1 MSRASDLANL
11 IASGNTTIFGEAGVT
26 SNDSTGKTTN
36 LQQGL
41 CKSWVHF
48 DGSDATTVVDD
59 LNVATITDNGTGNFT
74 ITFTNAFANIT
85 YAGAG
90 QAGFNDNNLTNG
102 RIVFQTHDAPT
113 TTAFRIGVVQDSG
126 AEEDSTHITQLFMG
140 DLA

>member
-1 MSRASDLANL
+1 MSTLVINELRGLD
-11 IASGNTTIFGEAGVT
+11 ASGSIAVT
-26 SNDSTGKTTN
+26 AEGGSTTTN

-48 DGSDATTVVDD
+48 DGSDATTVVDN

-74 ITFTNAFANIT
+74 ITFTNAFANAN

-90 QAGFNDNNLTNG
+90 QAGFNDSNLTNS

-113 TTAFRIGVVQDSG
+113 TSAFRIGVTIDNG
-126 AEEDSTHITQLFMG
+126 TEEDSTHITQLFMG
-140 DLA
+140 DLT

>member
-1 MSRASDLANL
+1 MASELKVDKITGVATAGS
-11 IASGNTTIFGEAGVT
+11 IDVTGEGG
-26 SNDSTGKTTN
+26 STTTN

-41 CKSWVHF
+41 CKAWVHF

-59 LNVATITDNGTGNFT
+59 LNVDTIADGGTGNFT
-74 ITFTNAFANIT
+74 INFTNPFANVN

-90 QAGFNDNNLTNG
+90 QAGFNDSNLTNG

-113 TTAFRIGVVQDSG
+113 TTAFRIGVVQDTG

>member
-1 MSRASDLANL
+1 MASELKVDKITGVSTAG
-11 IASGNTTIFGEAGVT
+11 SVDVTGEGG
-26 SNDSTGKTTN
+26 STTTN

-59 LNVATITDNGTGNFT
+59 LNVDTIADNGTGNFT
-74 ITFTNAFANIT
+74 INFTNNFANAN

-90 QAGFNDNNLTNG
+90 QAGFNDSNLTNS

-113 TTAFRIGVVQDSG
+113 TSAFRIGVTIDTG
-126 AEEDSTHITQLFMG
+126 TEEDSTHITQLFMG

>member
-1 MSRASDLANL
+1 MASELKVDK
-11 IASGNTTIFGEAGVT
+11 ITGVT
-26 SNDSTGKTTN
+26 TAGSIDVTGEGGSTTTN

-59 LNVATITDNGTGNFT
+59 LNVDTIADNGTGNFT
-74 ITFTNAFANIT
+74 INFTNNFANVN

-90 QAGFNDNNLTNG
+90 QAGFNDSNLTNS

-113 TTAFRIGVVQDSG
+113 TSAFRIGVTIDTG
-126 AEEDSTHITQLFMG
+126 TEEDSTHITQLFMG

>member
-1 MSRASDLANL
+1 MASELKVDKITGVSTAG
-11 IASGNTTIFGEAGVT
+11 SVDVTGEGG
-26 SNDSTGKTTN
+26 STTTN

-59 LNVATITDNGTGNFT
+59 LNVDTIADNGTGNFT
-74 ITFTNAFANIT
+74 INFTNNFANAN

-90 QAGFNDNNLTNG
+90 QAGFNDSNLTNS

-113 TTAFRIGVVQDSG
+113 TSAFTIGVTIDTG
-126 AEEDSTHITQLFMG
+126 TEEDSTHITQLFMG